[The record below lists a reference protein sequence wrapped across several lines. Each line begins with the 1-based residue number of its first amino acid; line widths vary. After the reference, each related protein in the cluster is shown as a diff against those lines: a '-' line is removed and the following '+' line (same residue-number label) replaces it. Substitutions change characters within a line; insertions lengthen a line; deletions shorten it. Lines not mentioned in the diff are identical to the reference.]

1 MLYLDAGFSLEIKE
15 RAYIIGAICYVTV
28 FKAKRCAKESVQTYK
43 P

>member
-15 RAYIIGAICYVTV
+15 HSSGYVTV